1 MTDTPSSPQ
10 DSVSREVVVRNRYGI
25 HARPA
30 ALLAKTASAYAADIY
45 LAKDGAEVSAKSVMG
60 VLTLEGC
67 PGSKIRISA
76 RGPDAAEAVDALAKL
91 FELKFFE
98 DREPEG
104 GGTDGRVGG

>member
-1 MTDTPSSPQ
+1 MTETRIPSNESA
-10 DSVSREVVVRNRYGI
+10 SREVIVRNRYGI

-30 ALLAKTASAYAADIY
+30 ALLAKTASTFAADVV
-45 LAKDGAEVSAKSVMG
+45 LSKDGAEVSAKSVMG

-76 RGPDAAEAVDALAKL
+76 HGPDAVEAVDALARL

-98 DREPEG
+98 DKDQQPEADPPHG
-104 GGTDGRVGG
+104 